1 LLFDSIKSAPAVR
14 QAREME
20 KISAASLLILFGAVW
35 REFVSR
41 DRRLNAKNIQ
51 RAYIATPLSSSMARS
66 TRDKDSPISRVDVWS
81 AISED
86 LNPLEDLSPLDEWSF
101 KLKAALEGRVT
112 SLRQW
117 KIICNAHR
125 SAPTT
130 SHNLL

>member
-20 KISAASLLILFGAVW
+20 KISAASFADTIRSGLAGICEPW
-35 REFVSR
+35 
-41 DRRLNAKNIQ
+41 RLNAKNIQ
-51 RAYIATPLSSSMARS
+51 RAYIAAPLSSSMARS